1 MNEEKKYLIFMI
13 INIIITLIIGIRTF
27 SKMSNNGCI
36 TPQSLVQINLIAQL
50 VKMDT
55 IIVNM

>member
-1 MNEEKKYLIFMI
+1 MNKIKEQLDLIANSEIENMV
-13 INIIITLIIGIRTF
+13 
-27 SKMSNNGCI
+27 
-36 TPQSLVQINLIAQL
+36 VQINLIAQL